1 MVRQH
6 SLLGA
11 SGQDRGVPTVAFW
24 ERPLGGYRDLPGRGS
39 IPAKE
44 ATSTEFSRP
53 VSVLVADGPVCGGEG
68 SLGRHWVRHEAEG
81 QLGMGLCCLPS
92 APGLSAGLLAACA
105 DICTHAHTR
114 VRAVPLTL
122 TADVSTHIP
131 YTVPPHRPRGLPS
144 VSIAHLHT
152 PGPVA
157 WWAHGLTHPLS
168 LYREPCKIPEL
179 SLKDSSPRVLCQDS
193 FRLPRPLDSP

>member
-1 MVRQH
+1 MSCRCQACAGLWAHRRAGPTPGPGNHVHQH
-6 SLLGA
+6 SLLGV
-11 SGQDRGVPTVAFW
+11 SGQDRGVPTLAFW
-24 ERPLGGYRDLPGRGS
+24 ERPLGGHRDLPGRGS

-53 VSVLVADGPVCGGEG
+53 VSFLVADGPVCRGEG
-68 SLGRHWVRHEAEG
+68 SPGRHWVRHEAEG
-81 QLGMGLCCLPS
+81 QLGMGLCCLPP

-105 DICTHAHTR
+105 DICTHAYTR

-131 YTVPPHRPRGLPS
+131 STVPPHRPRGLPS

-152 PGPVA
+152 PGGPM
-157 WWAHGLTHPLS
+157 GSPIPS
-168 LYREPCKIPEL
+168 LYTENPVRFQ
-179 SLKDSSPRVLCQDS
+179 S
-193 FRLPRPLDSP
+193 